1 MTAQHT
7 GTKTVAK
14 AKLAGLSTTD
24 LIAQYELGISS
35 YKGRLTNVAPRQQRI
50 NYIVDLI
57 SDRADKDDEVALA
70 FYASTE

>member
-1 MTAQHT
+1 MTTQNA

-14 AKLAGLSTTD
+14 AKLTSLSTED
-24 LIAQYELGISS
+24 LIAQYELAISS

-57 SDRADKDDEVALA
+57 SARADEDDAVALA
-70 FYASTE
+70 FYAATE